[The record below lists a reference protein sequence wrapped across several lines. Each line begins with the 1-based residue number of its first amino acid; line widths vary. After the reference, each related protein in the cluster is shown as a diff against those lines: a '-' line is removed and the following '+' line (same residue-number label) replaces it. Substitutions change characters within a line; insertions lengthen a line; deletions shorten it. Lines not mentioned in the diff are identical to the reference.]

1 MAPNPALPLSRYT
14 VLDLTRARAGPTC
27 VRQLVDWGAT
37 AIKIE
42 MPGGRSGDGM
52 GGNRHGFDFQNLH
65 RNKKAMTLNLRDPE
79 GVKVFKE
86 LAKKADIVV
95 ENYRPDVKRR
105 LGIDYED
112 LKPINPRL
120 IYGSISG
127 FGQSGPYRDRPGVDQ
142 IAQGMG
148 GLMSITGIPGQ
159 GPVRVGIPIA
169 DLCSGILLAQGI
181 LVALIERE
189 TTGQGKWVHTSL
201 LEAMLSM
208 LDFQASRW
216 LMSKEV
222 PPQAGNNHPTGIPTG
237 VFETKDGHINIAAA
251 GDEIYERFCR
261 AIERPDLRTDARFST
276 SKARSTNRDVLTDVL
291 MPVTRQKTSA
301 EWIKI
306 LNDAGVPCG
315 PIYRIDESFADPQVQ
330 HLKMAQPVDV
340 AGAGRH
346 HDSRPPRLARNRAP
360 GHPDAGARARSGQRG
375 DPQLA
380 RLLEGPAGGSGQAR
394 RSVVTWG
401 ATKWPP
407 TSELHGAGDAG
418 RDGAADPDLGAAPLD
433 VHSSRAPQRRPLAG
447 DIRWRRDTGSD
458 QPLCDAGIQAAGHG
472 ILVAGGSEGAHLELG
487 VRAIFFS
494 VPRPNDADTQPCER
508 HVVRTEREHVLT
520 GAQQDSQPAR
530 TVVHPAR
537 CNDRIRRQAQP
548 VGDPRLQISIKRPV
562 AAQCRRLEREPAG
575 STADANKAPLAFL
588 HQIVPLRDATRGEP
602 HVAAPQ
608 RGMAS
613 ERQLSLRGKDANAIV
628 RARRPRPQE
637 EGRLAEVRPV
647 GKRGHLRI
655 GQRIGADHDRQ
666 RVTAQRLGCEDVNL
680 LKRELGQGRSL
691 ECR

>member
-1 MAPNPALPLSRYT
+1 MAPNSALPLSRYT

-27 VRQLVDWGAT
+27 VRQLVDWGAQ

-65 RNKKAMTLNLRDPE
+65 RNKKAMTLNLRDPA
-79 GVKVFKE
+79 GVAVFKE
-86 LAKKADIVV
+86 LVKKADIVV

-112 LKPINPRL
+112 LKPINPQL

-216 LMSKEV
+216 LVSKEV

-261 AIERPDLRTDARFST
+261 AIERPDLRTDARFAT

-301 EWIKI
+301 EWITI

-330 HLKMAQPVDV
+330 HLKMAQPVKSPVLGDITI
-340 AGAGRH
+340 
-346 HDSRPPRLARNRAP
+346 L
-360 GHPDAGARARSGQRG
+360 GHPVS
-375 DPQLA
+375 
-380 RLLEGPAGGSGQAR
+380 
-394 RSVVTWG
+394 
-401 ATKWPP
+401 
-407 TSELHGAGDAG
+407 HG
-418 RDGAADPDLGAAPLD
+418 
-433 VHSSRAPQRRPLAG
+433 
-447 DIRWRRDTGSD
+447 
-458 QPLCDAGIQAAGHG
+458 
-472 ILVAGGSEGAHLELG
+472 
-487 VRAIFFS
+487 
-494 VPRPNDADTQPCER
+494 
-508 HVVRTEREHVLT
+508 TERLGIRT
-520 GAQQDSQPAR
+520 PA
-530 TVVHPAR
+530 P
-537 CNDRIRRQAQP
+537 
-548 VGDPRLQISIKRPV
+548 
-562 AAQCRRLEREPAG
+562 
-575 STADANKAPLAFL
+575 
-588 HQIVPLRDATRGEP
+588 
-602 HVAAPQ
+602 
-608 RGMAS
+608 
-613 ERQLSLRGKDANAIV
+613 
-628 RARRPRPQE
+628 
-637 EGRLAEVRPV
+637 
-647 GKRGHLRI
+647 
-655 GQRIGADHDRQ
+655 
-666 RVTAQRLGCEDVNL
+666 
-680 LKRELGQGRSL
+680 ELGQDNEAILSSL
-691 ECR
+691 GYSKDQQEDLAKRGVI